1 MKSVIEKMS
10 NHDLHIA
17 VQCMNFILNSGHYY
31 PEEIGTRLGVDRPE
45 LVTIHSLLQRFL
57 SGEADI
63 GELASY
69 SEKML
74 EDIDLA
80 IHNSFADVGF
90 AEEYDDSELIQGYG
104 ISRSDVEA
112 AFERLHAVEES
123 EDMIDDCKKGK

>member
-17 VQCMNFILNSGHYY
+17 IQCMDFILNSGHYY

-45 LVTIHSLLQRFL
+45 LVTIHSLLQRLL
-57 SGEADI
+57 SGEADV

-69 SEKML
+69 PEKML
-74 EDIDLA
+74 EGINLA
-80 IHNSFADVGF
+80 VHNSFVDVGY
-90 AEEYDDSELIQGYG
+90 AEEYDDSDLIQGYG

-112 AFERLHAVEES
+112 ASKRLRAIEDS
-123 EDMIDDCKKGK
+123 EA